1 MGIIQT
7 QGTKSSFYI
16 LIGFVIGAINMLIL
30 FPYFFSTEEIGLT
43 RAILDASITFASF
56 CTIGSIPAIYKFNPF
71 YSHYLGPK
79 KNDYPLITLIVI
91 LFGFSIFVF
100 LGIYNKDFILGN
112 LGKSPSIAKY
122 YYLIFPST
130 FLLLIYSWL
139 EAFAGTLKKTVTT
152 NFLKET
158 LIRILTTFLILL
170 YGFNVIEFTAFIVLF
185 CLLYFPPVMIL
196 LITLIQTK
204 QWDLNFIFN
213 SSVTRRL
220 KGRIVNYTLFVFA
233 GQFFAVLA
241 RTNDTFLI
249 VGLRGLS
256 DTGIFTIAMYLS
268 AIIEIPQRSLQSI
281 SVPVLADSWR
291 IKDMDNIKSI
301 YKKSISNLMTIG
313 FLLFGL
319 LLININNI
327 VTFLNLISHNQ
338 QNVFGPLAGIFFI
351 LGIAKIVDLSTGVN
365 GAIINTSNYWRFDFF
380 TNVAFVTL
388 SIPLNFYLIKYF
400 GLYGLAF
407 SNLAAIVIYNGMRY
421 FFLYKKFKLQ
431 PYTLNHLFFFI
442 LIILLIIGLY
452 LMPSLHN
459 FIADGIVKTVVYVIV
474 YYLVLSKINPA
485 PELTN
490 MFFDFLEKRNIKI
503 LKRF

>member
-16 LIGFVIGAINMLIL
+16 LIGFIIGAVNMLIL

-43 RAILDASITFASF
+43 RAILDSSITFASF

-71 YSHYLGPK
+71 YTHYLGVK
-79 KNDYPLITLIVI
+79 KNDFPLITLITI
-91 LFGFSIFVF
+91 LLGFGVF
-100 LGIYNKDFILGN
+100 LIIGITNKDFVIRK
-112 LGKSPSIAKY
+112 LGKSPTLGKY
-122 YYLIFPST
+122 YYHIYISV

-139 EAFAGTLKKTVTT
+139 EAFAGNVKKTILT

-158 LIRILTTFLILL
+158 FVRITTTVLILL
-170 YGFNVIEFTAFIVLF
+170 YGFKLLSFKVFVILF
-185 CLLYFPPVMIL
+185 CCLYFFPVLIL
-196 LITLIQTK
+196 FYELIRSK
-204 QWDLNFIFN
+204 QWSLNFIKT

-220 KGRIVNYTLFVFA
+220 KGRIFNYVSFVFL
-233 GQFFAVLA
+233 GQFLGVLA

-281 SVPVLADSWR
+281 SLPVLAESWR
-291 IKDMDNIKSI
+291 VKDMANIKSI
-301 YKKSISNLMTIG
+301 YNKSISNLMTIG

-319 LLININNI
+319 LLINIQNI
-327 VTFLNLISHNQ
+327 VSFLNLISHN
-338 QNVFGPLAGIFFI
+338 NHNLFGPLANVFFI

-365 GAIINTSNYWRFDFF
+365 GAIINTSNFWRFDFF
-380 TNVAFVTL
+380 TNVGFVCL
-388 SIPLNFYLIKYF
+388 SIPLNYFLIKEF
-400 GLYGLAF
+400 GLFGLAF
-407 SNLAAIVIYNGMRY
+407 SNLASIIIYNSMRY

-431 PYTLNHLFFFI
+431 PYTLKHFYFFI
-442 LIILLIIGLY
+442 IVIANISLFSIL
-452 LMPSLHN
+452 PSFSN
-459 FIADGIVKTVVYVIV
+459 FILDGIVKSILYIIGFYFIV
-474 YYLVLSKINPA
+474 AKLNPA
-485 PELTN
+485 PELTT
-490 MFFDFLEKRNIKI
+490 MLFDFLEKKGIRF